1 MFGIEN
7 FWLFVVSGIALNL
20 IPGPD
25 SLYVMGRSATQGMK
39 AGVVAGA
46 GIGAGTLFHI
56 FAAAFGLSALLATS
70 AMAFT
75 VVKII
80 GGLYLL
86 YMAATMLLS
95 KSSSSES
102 GEKVELKKAPLKSI
116 FLQGF
121 LTNVLNPKVALFF
134 LAFVPQFI
142 SAESDSKALAFLILG
157 VVFNFNGMLW
167 LLFLSWTSAKVSTKV
182 QQSETIVR
190 WTKRAAGTL
199 FGYFGIKLMITSNA
213 S

>member
-56 FAAAFGLSALLATS
+56 FAAAFGLSAVLATS

-86 YMAATMLLS
+86 CMAAMLLFS
-95 KSSSSES
+95 KPSNSNSDAPA
-102 GEKVELKKAPLKSI
+102 KLNKAPLKNI

-157 VVFNFNGMLW
+157 VVFNVNGMFW
-167 LLFLSWTSAKVSTKV
+167 LLFLSWSSAKVSKKV
-182 QQSETIVR
+182 QQSETIIR
-190 WTKRAAGTL
+190 WTKRAAGSL